1 MFLCQ
6 PSSSIKVKKLD
17 YMRQRMAE
25 QQNIRCRQ
33 KYVFSPCKDLWNS
46 KCTYI
51 SCLDC
56 KHRFAK
62 IVSISSSLP
71 RKIQVQISV
80 LFKKVWLRCTHC
92 ITMMEWLSIHI
103 GSQRNPKCIDK
114 YTLESN
120 ERVRPKQSPLF
131 KRNWVFSYLL
141 M

>member
-1 MFLCQ
+1 MSTVKFHKSQETGLHETKNGGTTKHPL
-6 PSSSIKVKKLD
+6 PSKICLLSMQGL
-17 YMRQRMAE
+17 ME
-25 QQNIRCRQ
+25 Q
-33 KYVFSPCKDLWNS
+33 YV
-46 KCTYI
+46 YI
-51 SCLDC
+51 VSCLDC
-56 KHRFAK
+56 KHRFGK
-62 IVSISSSLP
+62 IFSITSSSP
-71 RKIQVQISV
+71 RKIKVQISV

-92 ITMMEWLSIHI
+92 ITMMEWLCIHI